1 MEVKKATINDIDAIQ
16 RLAAQIWPVAYREIL
31 SEAQLNYM
39 LNKFYSEEALKDQIL
54 TKGHQFYI
62 LVNEGK
68 LELGFAAISKENEE
82 IFKLQKL
89 YVLPSEQG
97 KKLGKMLLDEVISYI
112 KKKGGKSLILNVNRY
127 NKAQFFY
134 QKQSFKI
141 IEEVDIAIGNN
152 YFMNDFVMLRNL

>member
-68 LELGFAAISKENEE
+68 LELGFAAISK
-82 IFKLQKL
+82 
-89 YVLPSEQG
+89 
-97 KKLGKMLLDEVISYI
+97 
-112 KKKGGKSLILNVNRY
+112 
-127 NKAQFFY
+127 
-134 QKQSFKI
+134 
-141 IEEVDIAIGNN
+141 
-152 YFMNDFVMLRNL
+152 